1 MKTTTTRG
9 VKEYIQLCH
18 SYRDTTG
25 RSRTEVIY
33 NLGRSDQVDP
43 AAIRRLMQSLSK
55 LLPEEES
62 GLFSVDKATPDFVY
76 AKSLGGTWL
85 LDQLWHRLGID
96 QTLLKL
102 IQKRKYQPAIERHIL
117 AMIANRALDPSS
129 KLNVEHWIQEV
140 YLKDLPEVEVHQ
152 LYRAMDFLLE
162 ASEEIQKEVFFSV
175 ANLFNLEVDLLFLDT
190 TTTYFEIEGEDADKG
205 EAEEV
210 SAEEVSAEEV
220 SAEATQYTELENHDR
235 NTDDDLPEKDKSVAD
250 ASFLTIHPGL
260 RKRGHSK
267 DSHPELAQVVI
278 AFAVTRDGIPV
289 RCWVW
294 PGNTSDQEVVQE
306 VKQDLNRW
314 KLGRVIMVQDTGF
327 NSDQNRRTL
336 QQAGG
341 HYIIGEKLRL
351 GPKGG
356 AHEALQQRGKF
367 KTITIQTPLKDHYT
381 NINTGHNAAD
391 EEGNEN
397 EYAGLSSH
405 ANAYELEVKEVVI
418 GGDSCARRRFVL
430 IRNPE
435 EATRD
440 RKKREDIL
448 QETERRLALLNQLS
462 GTPHQKAACALRS
475 HKTYGRYIRQSK
487 TGKLFI
493 HQAKIRSEAQFD
505 GKYLISTSDDSVSVE
520 DLVLGY
526 KQLFV
531 IERVF
536 RDLKHLVDI
545 RPVYHHLPDRIRAH
559 VLLCWLAMLMI
570 RVTENETQCSWFQLK
585 KILSSLQV
593 ATLNLPSQGQIQQ
606 SNPLTLEQ
614 REVFEKLH
622 LEKPPRIIRIKP

>member
-1 MKTTTTRG
+1 MFIRKVSTTTTRG
-9 VKEYIQLCH
+9 IKEYIQLCH
-18 SYRDTTG
+18 NYRDTTG
-25 RSRTEVIY
+25 RSKTEVIY

-55 LLPEEES
+55 LLPEKES
-62 GLFSVDKATPDFVY
+62 GLFSTDKATPGFVR

-85 LDQLWHRLGID
+85 LDQLWRRLGID

-102 IQKRKYQPAIERHIL
+102 VQKRKYQPSIERHIL
-117 AMIANRALDPSS
+117 AMVANRALDPSS
-129 KLNVEHWIQEV
+129 KLNIEHWIREEA
-140 YLKDLPEVEVHQ
+140 YLRDLPEVEVHQ
-152 LYRAMDFLLE
+152 LYRGMDFLLE
-162 ASEEIQKEVFFSV
+162 ASEEIQEEVFFSV

-190 TTTYFEIEGEDADKG
+190 TTTYFEIEGEDADQEIEDK
-205 EAEEV
+205 ETENANAS
-210 SAEEVSAEEV
+210 SAS
-220 SAEATQYTELENHDR
+220 
-235 NTDDDLPEKDKSVAD
+235 
-250 ASFLTIHPGL
+250 ASFLTVQPGL
-260 RKRGHSK
+260 RKRGYSK

-278 AFAVTRDGIPV
+278 AFAVTREGIPV

-314 KLGRVIMVQDTGF
+314 KLGRVILVQDTGF
-327 NSDQNRRTL
+327 NSDTNRRIL

-351 GPKGG
+351 GSKGV
-356 AHEALQQRGKF
+356 AHEALKQRGKF
-367 KTITIQTPLKDHYT
+367 KTLTIQTPLKDHY
-381 NINTGHNAAD
+381 NNSDSAD
-391 EEGNEN
+391 DEKG
-397 EYAGLSSH
+397 YTGLSSH
-405 ANAYELEVKEVVI
+405 TNSYELEVKEVVI
-418 GGDSCARRRFVL
+418 GGDSEARRRFVL

-435 EATRD
+435 EADRD

-448 QETERRLALLNQLS
+448 QETERRLVTLNQLE
-462 GTPHQKAACALRS
+462 GIPHQKAACALRS

-493 HQAKIRSEAQFD
+493 NQAKIRSEAQFD
-505 GKYLISTSDDSVSVE
+505 GKYLISTSDDSLSVE

-545 RPVYHHLPDRIRAH
+545 RPVHHRLPERIRAH

-593 ATLNLPSQGQIQQ
+593 ATLDLPSQGFIQQ
-606 SNPLTLEQ
+606 SNSLTLEQ
-614 REVFEKLH
+614 KEIFDKLH
-622 LEKPPRIIRIKP
+622 LEKPPRLMHLKH